1 MRRFFKYALLFL
13 LVVATVLVFV
23 VIYENHS
30 GAKAWDQVRQDLE
43 DAKVELDVQAFV
55 PVMPEPGS
63 NFATTPMIAALF
75 DFEAVPLDPRDPLA
89 GNKLVYADEA
99 NRQRFLSLKVPRG
112 LEGLADWSKG
122 QRADLTAIATN
133 LAAGSSFT
141 LPEQGT
147 PAERILAAFAPFASD
162 LAELDAAAAARPYA
176 QAPVVFGDDFAESIS
191 MHIPFLSE
199 FMSHQKFQSVRV
211 SAALAAGKPNEALR
225 AVKTMR
231 QISRTAGSNPT
242 VFGHLLEI
250 ACWQIT
256 LSAVWEGL
264 ASGAWSEAQLAEL
277 QAMLQSEDVL
287 GHAERAM
294 NCELVTYQI
303 AGADYM
309 KTAKPKESSQ
319 LFSFGGQASMG
330 GASMLLPDGVWDHNK
345 ALAARLMLD
354 YQILPLRER
363 QFNGMPD
370 LDDLLGKTTPRNFLA
385 KMTLPGLG
393 SMNIRSADAQQSL
406 DLAATACALERYN
419 LRQKTYPDTL
429 DALIPV
435 LMTKPPADVCRKG
448 EALSYSKTEQGYVLY
463 SVGANQRD
471 DGGRVS
477 FKARGNRDIE
487 SGDWTWAVPMPSE

>member
-55 PVMPEPGS
+55 PVMPEPDS

-89 GNKLVYADEA
+89 GNEFVYADEV
-99 NRQRFLSLKVPRG
+99 NRQRFLGLMVPRG
-112 LEGLADWSKG
+112 LDGLADWTMG
-122 QRADLTAIATN
+122 ERADLIAIATN

-141 LPEQGT
+141 VPEQGT
-147 PAERILAAFAPFASD
+147 PAERILAAFAPFAAE
-162 LAELDAAAAARPYA
+162 LAELDAAASRPHA
-176 QAPVVFGDDFAESIS
+176 QVPVAFSDDFVENIS
-191 MHIPFLSE
+191 GRLPLVSE
-199 FMSHQKFQSVRV
+199 VEGHQKFQSVRA
-211 SAALAAGKPNEALR
+211 SAALAAGKPDEALR

-231 QISRTAGSNPT
+231 QISRTVGSHPT
-242 VFGHLLEI
+242 VIGHLVEV
-250 ACWQIT
+250 ACWQMT

-264 ASGAWSEAQLAEL
+264 ASGEWSEAQLAEL
-277 QAMLQSEDVL
+277 QALLQSEEL
-287 GHAERAM
+287 LARAERAM
-294 NCELVTYQI
+294 NCELVTLQI
-303 AGADYM
+303 ASADYM
-309 KTAKPKESSQ
+309 KTAKPQESSDR
-319 LFSFGGQASMG
+319 FGFVGGQASMG

-345 ALAARLMLD
+345 ALGARLMLD

-477 FKARGNRDIE
+477 FKARGNRDVE